1 MNEYRSIIG
10 KTVDVVIDRP
20 LGSYHP
26 RTNTIFYTVNYGYVP
41 DVLAGDGSP
50 QDVYILGVDKP
61 LRSFRGPVIA
71 IIHRLNDVEDKWV
84 AAPKG
89 MVFSKAEILRKTH
102 FVEQFFKLEL
112 YC

>member
-61 LRSFRGPVIA
+61 LRSFRGPGDR
-71 IIHRLNDVEDKWV
+71 HYS
-84 AAPKG
+84 P
-89 MVFSKAEILRKTH
+89 AERRGGQMGSRPEGYGFL
-102 FVEQFFKLEL
+102 QS
-112 YC
+112 